1 MATTIQEMI
10 PNGFHSILNP
20 FDDDSNMLKEN
31 VNDDE
36 SIMSTMDYLAALPNS
51 GLPSNTPAM

>member
-1 MATTIQEMI
+1 MANIIQEMI

-36 SIMSTMDYLAALPNS
+36 SIISAMDYFAALPNS
-51 GLPSNTPAM
+51 GLPYNTPAM